1 MAEWFKAPV
10 LKTDVRDERTMGSNP
25 IPSVY
30 WFNVTQARLI
40 SPFLPSVYICF
51 FLGRVNSVFMDDL
64 YLRHLMQLERVC
76 LDSTSCKCSQVYA
89 IANPD
94 KISPSTGRQNQ

>member
-30 WFNVTQARLI
+30 CFNITQVRLI
-40 SPFLPSVYICF
+40 SPFLLNVCAF
-51 FLGRVNSVFMDDL
+51 FWVRSIR
-64 YLRHLMQLERVC
+64 YLWTT
-76 LDSTSCKCSQVYA
+76 ST
-89 IANPD
+89 
-94 KISPSTGRQNQ
+94 